1 MMIYVIAGPPHAS
14 VLAASQC
21 SAAAILLLTF
31 SWILHRH
38 GKAGDLESPASAQSG
53 SDTAVDEELEVL
65 NTAGEVESNIVADTE
80 SDAVK
85 GVKSSGLILQQIRA
99 LLNKETD
106 STLMAGL
113 EVGTWAFAA
122 NTLTVIGFQNTAAS
136 RGAFLIRLSAILTPI
151 IASLAG
157 DSCKSP

>member
-1 MMIYVIAGPPHAS
+1 MIGVIAGPPHAS

-21 SAAAILLLTF
+21 SAAAILLLTLG
-31 SWILHRH
+31 WILQRR
-38 GKAGDLESPASAQSG
+38 GGAGDPESPVSTQPG
-53 SDTAVDEELEVL
+53 SDAAVDEELENL
-65 NTAGEVESNIVADTE
+65 NTAQEVESSIVAETE

-85 GVKSSGLILQQIRA
+85 VVESSGLILQRIRA
-99 LLNKETD
+99 LLNREAD

-113 EVGTWAFAA
+113 EIGTWAFAA

-157 DSCKSP
+157 ECCRNP